1 MNTRLGF
8 LFTYLFIF
16 SGATS
21 SVEPQQPNVNMDN
34 SILVVT
40 EPWPPFNYVNKNNQ
54 VVGIATDM
62 LKKVMKEA
70 GFNYQIKV
78 YGWNRAYSL
87 SKNNKNTLIYTIF
100 RIDSRE
106 PDFQWICPLI
116 STQGVSIYRLDNRDD
131 ININHIDDL
140 KSYHLGVVGSG
151 VTFDYLIAQGFSV
164 NKNVDIATDE
174 LANIRKLFKGR
185 IDLIIQE
192 EEPLALRMQQVG
204 MPISRLKKVFSIL
217 SNEERQACMAMS
229 LDTPKVVIQRLQ
241 NALNKIQKIK
251 LH

>member
-1 MNTRLGF
+1 MTIRICIFILF
-8 LFTYLFIF
+8 LSF
-16 SGATS
+16 SASPYATES
-21 SVEPQQPNVNMDN
+21 KQPNVIMDN

-40 EPWPPFNYVNKNNQ
+40 EPWPPFNYVNKDNQ

-70 GFNYQIKV
+70 GFKYKIEV
-78 YGWNRAYSL
+78 YGWNRAYNL

-100 RIDSRE
+100 RINSRE

-116 STQGVSIYRLDNRDD
+116 STQGVSIYSLDNRND
-131 ININHIDDL
+131 IKIKHIDDL
-140 KSYHLGVVGSG
+140 KPYHLGVVGSG
-151 VTFDYLIAQGFSV
+151 VTYDFLIAQGFSV

-204 MPISRLKKVFSIL
+204 LPIARLKKVFSIL
-217 SNEERQACMAMS
+217 SNKERQACMAMS
-229 LDTPKVVIQRLQ
+229 LDTPKEVIQRLQ
-241 NALNKIQKIK
+241 NALNKVQNK
-251 LH
+251 